1 MAIIKLVILFS
12 ILFSSSV
19 ACAFAITPQI
29 SCKNNLRSSSRMASD
44 RCRRQSNFGTFIG
57 QSLHHKEHNSNE
69 CGSELLPPLTM
80 IPDSRNQYDQDRNS
94 TRSSYP
100 LTFLDATKRSRGK
113 SKELHDES
121 DATRLIQSITK
132 PLKLFSSALSS
143 SKTLQGRMILLFV
156 AFLYGT
162 LNVVLRGIYASDGP
176 PAASVL
182 SFVRQIL
189 SVIAFIPLL
198 AYSKEDDT
206 NSSDLDHMSNANT
219 EVEKVA
225 RPMWMAALELAFWNF
240 GAQGLINAGLLSS
253 PAARASFLT
262 QTSVV
267 MTPLISRLAGE
278 RIKNTVWGGCV
289 LALGGLFLIST
300 ASVDGSD
307 AANAVDDAGMSIS
320 FSDGDA
326 MILLGALSWSTYIF
340 RTSKIANAYPELSLQ
355 STKNGLLALMYG
367 TWFTSNAISALASA
381 GTTMFSTGWTE
392 ALKPLWSGWNSPLV
406 WLLLIYSVS
415 LHLFQSYA
423 LHIIYN

>member
-1 MAIIKLVILFS
+1 
-12 ILFSSSV
+12 
-19 ACAFAITPQI
+19 
-29 SCKNNLRSSSRMASD
+29 
-44 RCRRQSNFGTFIG
+44 
-57 QSLHHKEHNSNE
+57 
-69 CGSELLPPLTM
+69 
-80 IPDSRNQYDQDRNS
+80 
-94 TRSSYP
+94 
-100 LTFLDATKRSRGK
+100 
-113 SKELHDES
+113 
-121 DATRLIQSITK
+121 
-132 PLKLFSSALSS
+132 
-143 SKTLQGRMILLFV
+143 MILLFV
-156 AFLYGT
+156 ALLYGT

-240 GAQGLINAGLLSS
+240 GAQVKSFLFICCNCSFVFMSQIYFSKGLINAGLLSS

-392 ALKPLWSGWNSPLV
+392 ALKPL
-406 WLLLIYSVS
+406 VS
-415 LHLFQSYA
+415 SRFLHEPHNPSDVNVLTM
-423 LHIIYN
+423 